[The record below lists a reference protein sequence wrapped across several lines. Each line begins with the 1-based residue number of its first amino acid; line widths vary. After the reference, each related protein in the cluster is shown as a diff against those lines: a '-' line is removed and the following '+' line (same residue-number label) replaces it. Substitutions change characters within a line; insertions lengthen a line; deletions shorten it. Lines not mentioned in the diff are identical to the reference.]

1 MADSDP
7 TTTRIKP
14 TPESCGLPVSEGISW
29 LELMAQDSRPAP
41 DVLTTPSYQNR
52 GSKPLAAARYTS
64 EDFARLE
71 RERMWP
77 RVWQFAAR
85 EEDLPEAGDYVVY
98 ENAGRSFLISRQD
111 DGSVRAMHNVCLHR
125 GRKLRTEDGHADR
138 FICPFHGFAW
148 NKDGSFNHMPCQWD
162 FAHLEEANLS
172 LPPVEVGQ
180 WGGYIFLREEPGGP
194 SLEEYLAPL
203 PEHFKRWRHE
213 ECVTVMWVGKEVAA
227 NWKVT
232 AEAFME
238 AWHTIVT
245 HPQLL
250 PFTGDCNSAYW
261 TWGDHVNVNLVP
273 FGIMSPHLDPTSH
286 DQQWIVD
293 EFVKYNGRS
302 GDNYDAGGDPYYV
315 AVPEGMTA
323 RKALGAKMRAAYTAQ
338 TGYDHEDATD
348 AELLDALVY
357 NVFPNFAP
365 WGGFMPNIVYRWR
378 PGKTPDTCIMEV
390 RILMRVKKGEK
401 HPRGVPMKFL
411 RLDQKWTEAPEL
423 GILGDVFEQDMD
435 NLPYVQQGL
444 HASKTGIVNLGNY
457 QEIRLRQFQQ
467 TLDKYLGIAEGSDGA
482 KDSDGAGA

>member
-14 TPESCGLPVSEGISW
+14 TPAQPSPESCGLPVSEGISW

-138 FICPFHGFAW
+138 FVCPFHGFAW
-148 NKDGSFNHMPCQWD
+148 NKDGSFNHMPCKWD

-180 WGGYIFLREEPGGP
+180 WGGYIFLREEPGEQ
-194 SLEEYLAPL
+194 SLEDYLAPL

-213 ECVTVMWVGKEVAA
+213 ECTTVMWVGKEVPA

-273 FGIMSPHLDPTSH
+273 FGIMSPHLDPAAH
-286 DQQWIVD
+286 NQQWIVD

-302 GDNYDAGGDPYYV
+302 GDNYEGGKDPYYV
-315 AVPEGMTA
+315 SVPDGMTA
-323 RKALGAKMRAAYTAQ
+323 RQALGAKMRAAYTAQ

-435 NLPYVQQGL
+435 NLPFVQEGL
-444 HASKTGIVNLGNY
+444 HASKNGIVNLGNY

-467 TLDKYLGIAEGSDGA
+467 TLDRYLNIPEGSDGKQA
-482 KDSDGAGA
+482 